1 MSAGTTTAQPLNF
14 QDQDAMASGLRER
27 VGVAEM
33 ISRKYGTRYTLLT
46 KGESAQMGAML
57 KGMTSVEKEDF
68 FKTVRGSLPDA
79 RAYQA
84 VMADIRATS
93 PVTATAGSISVVGG
107 AVRVGD
113 DFVTGEQVSRKL
125 HSGES
130 ILNPANKLNFPMPK
144 ESEMRLAWKDYVGKA
159 YANFPVDEAASYKSF
174 QAYYAAEAAE
184 RGGDSS
190 VFDSDAAERAAR
202 AVTGGVM
209 KYNGSQIVL
218 PWGLGEDYVLDKLRS
233 GWQERAAAEGKSA
246 IPFEAID
253 LQTVADGVYAVNSG
267 TGPERGKDGLPIYL
281 RVLRPSEQP
290 IPSAPASSYRP
301 IPGWQAP
308 K

>member
-1 MSAGTTTAQPLNF
+1 
-14 QDQDAMASGLRER
+14 LRER